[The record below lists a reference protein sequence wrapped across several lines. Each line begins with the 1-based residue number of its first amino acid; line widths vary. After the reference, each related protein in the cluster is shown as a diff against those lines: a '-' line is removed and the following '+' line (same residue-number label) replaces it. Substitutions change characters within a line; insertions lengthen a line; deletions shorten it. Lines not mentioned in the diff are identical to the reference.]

1 MNNSIIYSFL
11 LLYFSSLI
19 LLIISM
25 EQRLGLLLNRKV
37 SRFLQDLESIAG
49 EILQSNINIMG
60 LVR

>member
-1 MNNSIIYSFL
+1 
-11 LLYFSSLI
+11 
-19 LLIISM
+19 M